1 MILNFISAIKLNISF
16 IILTLHILE
25 FLQQILQMQKYKI
38 QKYSMQYNCTTEKN
52 NVLQMQDTTKI
63 KNIFLAGI
71 GIYPHKLGY
80 ILWHNCRT
88 LYIKTSLYQ
97 IIKKIVMQ
105 YNCTTYFYTLDLLYI
120 VGNYLDFY

>member
-1 MILNFISAIKLNISF
+1 MILNFISVIKLNISF

-63 KNIFLAGI
+63 KNIILAGI
-71 GIYPHKLGY
+71 GIYHPKTCYLV
-80 ILWHNCRT
+80 WCNCRT
-88 LYIKTSLYQ
+88 SHIKTPLYQ

-105 YNCTTYFYTLDLLYI
+105 YNCTT
-120 VGNYLDFY
+120 